1 MALSAEYVKSM
12 IAPMGRDAAPQAK
25 LIASYVMSEL
35 QDRGLTIRNL
45 WGYDPNPNNSEH
57 HSGRA
62 IDFMTHKLDD
72 KVGDVVC
79 DILWERRNEFGLQH
93 LIWRQR
99 IKSTDPRYS
108 PGVWVKMEDRGS
120 TTENH
125 RDHVHAMFYPFKWS
139 GDVVPIKVEESVI
152 DMALTS
158 VELRDALLGIKYG
171 DQNQLGR
178 LNETYRLST
187 YIPVISDELKALSAA
202 VADTRDAV
210 KALDERIARLE

>member
-12 IAPMGRDAAPQAK
+12 IAPMGRDAAPQTK
-25 LIASYVMSEL
+25 LIAAYVMSEL

-45 WGYDPNPNNSEH
+45 WGYDPDPNNSEH

-139 GDVVPIKVEESVI
+139 GDELPNKIEERIV

-178 LNETYRLST
+178 LNET
-187 YIPVISDELKALSAA
+187 
-202 VADTRDAV
+202 
-210 KALDERIARLE
+210 